1 MIGAGDLAQ
10 DAAEREWERM
20 SDDERAG
27 EARYYAALMAE
38 AEREQADAI
47 AAEEARL
54 ARLVQVGPYV
64 YADPQCKF
72 CRGTGVVTDSV
83 PYGMGN
89 VGMDS
94 PCECVTDYEWAV
106 TDEDGIA
113 ITHGQVTATAAVR
126 NGVPVLDVVTV
137 LGGSVGVTEFPT
149 VAALL
154 EACAIIAP
162 LSAWAVVWDDQG
174 ADDAPKF

>member
-1 MIGAGDLAQ
+1 MAGYDEISEW
-10 DAAEREWERM
+10 AAWEERERFPVTTE
-20 SDDERAG
+20 EQEA
-27 EARYYAALMAE
+27 EARYYAALQAE

-54 ARLVQVGPYV
+54 ARLVQVGPYT

-94 PCECVTDYEWAV
+94 PCECAVDYEWAV
-106 TDEDGIA
+106 TDGDGIA
-113 ITHGQVTATAAVR
+113 ITHGAVTATAAVVG
-126 NGVPVLDVVTV
+126 GVPQMSVVTV

-149 VAALL
+149 VAAVEDTPDGLRVEL
-154 EACAIIAP
+154 AGEDG
-162 LSAWAVVWDDQG
+162 SGMVVVR
-174 ADDAPKF
+174 